1 MDKEM
6 SEARIK
12 AIGYLHRY
20 FGDGITNQ
28 SESELIKSIT
38 VSRLEK
44 REKLVLDKATDSYEK
59 SKEKMA
65 EMREQDADDMTA
77 VIDMLLKRKLGGILN
92 IEKESLEAVIRYSK
106 HPDNLNQMHTL
117 NEWAK
122 NYLPKVEEKM
132 KDIQEQYVE
141 LEGIVKRQKK
151 ELEQKIKESRLS
163 DKAENKK
170 EEDAKKKST
179 KKKHTGYEY

>member
-1 MDKEM
+1 MDNEM
-6 SEARIK
+6 SETRK
-12 AIGYLHRY
+12 MAIGYLNHF
-20 FGDGITNQ
+20 FGDGATRQ
-28 SESELIKSIT
+28 SESELIESIT
-38 VSRLEK
+38 VSELEK
-44 REKLVLDKATDSYEK
+44 REKLVLDKATDSYQK

-77 VIDMLLKRKLGGILN
+77 VMDMLHKRKLGGILN
-92 IEKESLEAVIRYSK
+92 IEKKSLEAVINYSEQ
-106 HPDNLNQMHTL
+106 PDNLNQMHTI

-122 NYLPKVEEKM
+122 GYLPKVEERI

-151 ELEQKIKESRLS
+151 ELDQKIKESRLS

-170 EEDAKKKST
+170 EDAKKKSS

>member
-20 FGDGITNQ
+20 FGEANQ
-28 SESELIKSIT
+28 SESGLIKSIT
-38 VSRLEK
+38 ERELEK

-77 VIDMLLKRKLGGILN
+77 VIDMLLKRKLGGILKL
-92 IEKESLEAVIRYSK
+92 EKESLEAVIRYSK
-106 HPDNLNQMHTL
+106 HPDNLNQMHTI

-122 NYLPKVEEKM
+122 SYLPKVEERI

-170 EEDAKKKST
+170 EEDAKKKSP

>member
-6 SEARIK
+6 SEAKEK
-12 AIGYLHRY
+12 AIGYLNHF

-28 SESELIKSIT
+28 SQSELIKSIT
-38 VSRLEK
+38 VRGLEK

-59 SKEKMA
+59 TKEKMA

-77 VIDMLLKRKLGGILN
+77 VIDMLLKRKLGGILKL
-92 IEKESLEAVIRYSK
+92 EKESLEAVIRYSK

-122 NYLPKVEEKM
+122 SYLPKVEEKI
-132 KDIQEQYVE
+132 KDIQEQYV
-141 LEGIVKRQKK
+141 
-151 ELEQKIKESRLS
+151 
-163 DKAENKK
+163 
-170 EEDAKKKST
+170 
-179 KKKHTGYEY
+179 

>member
-6 SEARIK
+6 TEARER

-20 FGDGITNQ
+20 FGEANQ

-92 IEKESLEAVIRYSK
+92 IEKESLEAVIRYSEY
-106 HPDNLNQMHTL
+106 PDNLSQMHTL

-122 NYLPKVEEKM
+122 NYLPKVEEKI

-141 LEGIVKRQKK
+141 LEEIVKRQKK
-151 ELEQKIKESRLS
+151 ELEQKIRESRLS
-163 DKAENKK
+163 DKAENTK
-170 EEDAKKKST
+170 EENAKKKSP

>member
-6 SEARIK
+6 SETRER

-20 FGDGITNQ
+20 FGETNQ
-28 SESELIKSIT
+28 SESGLIKSIT

-59 SKEKMA
+59 TKEKMA
-65 EMREQDADDMTA
+65 EMRVQDADDMTA
-77 VIDMLLKRKLGGILN
+77 VIDMLLKRKLGGILKL
-92 IEKESLEAVIRYSK
+92 EKESLEAVIRYSEY
-106 HPDNLNQMHTL
+106 PDNLSQMHTI

-122 NYLPKVEEKM
+122 SYLPKVEEKI
-132 KDIQEQYVE
+132 KGIQEQYVE
-141 LEGIVKRQKK
+141 LEEIVKRQKK
-151 ELEQKIKESRLS
+151 ELEQKIKESR
-163 DKAENKK
+163 KK

>member
-6 SEARIK
+6 SEARER

-20 FGDGITNQ
+20 FGGGIT

-122 NYLPKVEEKM
+122 SYLPKVEEKI
-132 KDIQEQYVE
+132 KGIQEQYVE
-141 LEGIVKRQKK
+141 LEEIVKRQEK
-151 ELEQKIKESRLS
+151 ELEQKIRESRLS

-170 EEDAKKKST
+170 EENAKKKST
-179 KKKHTGYEY
+179 QKKHTGYEY